1 MSAQTPIEDTSL
13 ETFQNVINV
22 NLVGTFLCTREAVRI
37 FKAQTPQGGTC
48 ALQHLCS
55 PRSHADD
62 RENHQQR
69 IDLRIHAAPAFV
81 PLHFV
86 EARSAGHDQV
96 HSARRKSIQHHL
108 HAGRHWRVIH
118 LNHDRGYDSH
128 TSPGG
133 APTTMSPPPQG
144 ALQPDGRR
152 IPEAVFDAKHVGET
166 IVHIASLPLDVTVL
180 TFNIMCVGA
189 WMPQCDKTSEHS
201 Y

>member
-69 IDLRIHAAPAFV
+69 IDLRIHAAPALV

-96 HSARRKSIQHHL
+96 HRARRKRIQHHL

-118 LNHDRGYDSH
+118 LNYDRAYDSH
-128 TSPGG
+128 THGLFTRWRPHDHVAAATRRASTGRPPHSGGGLRRKARRRDDRAYCKSSP
-133 APTTMSPPPQG
+133 
-144 ALQPDGRR
+144 RR
-152 IPEAVFDAKHVGET
+152 HST
-166 IVHIASLPLDVTVL
+166 DV
-180 TFNIMCVGA
+180 
-189 WMPQCDKTSEHS
+189 
-201 Y
+201 